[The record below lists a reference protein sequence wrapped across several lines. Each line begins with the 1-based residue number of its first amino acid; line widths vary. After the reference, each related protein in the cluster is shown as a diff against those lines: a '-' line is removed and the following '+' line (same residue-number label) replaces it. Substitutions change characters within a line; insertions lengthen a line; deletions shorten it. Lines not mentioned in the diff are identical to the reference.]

1 MVNGVTIETT
11 RLLMP
16 VAATLVAPL
25 LIWLARHDQNKREA
39 MSFLAAGVTFLSVL
53 SMAPMVLRGEVP
65 GFELFTILPGIKVS
79 FAADGLSMIFG
90 LIASFLWIFATS
102 YNIGYMR
109 SLKEHAQTRY
119 YICFAV
125 AIFGAMG
132 VAFAANVFTLYLF
145 YEVITVFTYPLV
157 AHHQDTDGFSGA
169 RKYIV
174 YLMGTSKLFL
184 LPAMVLT
191 YVLTGSLDFNLHDI
205 VHGMFSAQVLAE
217 HPGLVG
223 LTYILYIAG
232 IGKAALMPF
241 HNWLPSAMV
250 APTPVSALL
259 HAVAVVK
266 AGVFCVCRII
276 LSGFGTGV
284 LGKLTFSDMSF
295 SILGSVWF
303 APGTFMGNLNLGL
316 ATAYVAAF
324 TIVCASLIA
333 LTKDDIKARL
343 AYSTVSQ
350 LSYVVIGV
358 AMLSQFAVQGGVMH
372 IAHHAFSKITLFFA
386 AGAIYVATH
395 IKKISL
401 MDGLGRRMPW
411 TFGAFGLASLS
422 MIGVPPVCGFVSK
435 WYLVKGTLQ
444 IDQTI
449 LLVALL
455 ASTALNA
462 GYFVPILYRAFFRKP
477 APEANI
483 EQYSEAPG
491 VMVVPLFT
499 TAVISVLLGLY
510 PQTFLNF
517 IKVFGNF

>member
-1 MVNGVTIETT
+1 
-11 RLLMP
+11 
-16 VAATLVAPL
+16 
-25 LIWLARHDQNKREA
+25 
-39 MSFLAAGVTFLSVL
+39 
-53 SMAPMVLRGEVP
+53 
-65 GFELFTILPGIKVS
+65 
-79 FAADGLSMIFG
+79 
-90 LIASFLWIFATS
+90 
-102 YNIGYMR
+102 
-109 SLKEHAQTRY
+109 
-119 YICFAV
+119 
-125 AIFGAMG
+125 
-132 VAFAANVFTLYLF
+132 
-145 YEVITVFTYPLV
+145 
-157 AHHQDTDGFSGA
+157 
-169 RKYIV
+169 
-174 YLMGTSKLFL
+174 
-184 LPAMVLT
+184 
-191 YVLTGSLDFNLHDI
+191 
-205 VHGMFSAQVLAE
+205 
-217 HPGLVG
+217 
-223 LTYILYIAG
+223 
-232 IGKAALMPF
+232 
-241 HNWLPSAMV
+241 
-250 APTPVSALL
+250 
-259 HAVAVVK
+259 
-266 AGVFCVCRII
+266 
-276 LSGFGTGV
+276 
-284 LGKLTFSDMSF
+284 
-295 SILGSVWF
+295 
-303 APGTFMGNLNLGL
+303 
-316 ATAYVAAF
+316 
-324 TIVCASLIA
+324 
-333 LTKDDIKARL
+333 
-343 AYSTVSQ
+343 
-350 LSYVVIGV
+350 
-358 AMLSQFAVQGGVMH
+358 VQGGVMH